1 LGGSLDL
8 HRIQAVR
15 DVPQRP
21 ARAVKPADSFL
32 SAYPQRARIGV
43 GRKKE
48 LKKREF
54 PVIIDG
60 KAGYC
65 NGGKTMRFAK
75 KLISLW
81 LGIILVVCVS
91 AMPLSAADPTEAG
104 EPSPDEVAADLL
116 FIRPIALCSIVV
128 GSAIF
133 VVFLPFTIPT
143 GNFSLSGKKLV
154 LEPVKYTFLKPL
166 GELETP
172 FRVST
177 PER

>member
-1 LGGSLDL
+1 
-8 HRIQAVR
+8 V
-15 DVPQRP
+15 
-21 ARAVKPADSFL
+21 
-32 SAYPQRARIGV
+32 V

-54 PVIIDG
+54 PVIIED

-75 KLISLW
+75 RLISVW
-81 LGIILVVCVS
+81 VGIILVVCVS
-91 AMPLSAADPTEAG
+91 AMPLSAADPTEPG

-116 FIRPIALCSIVV
+116 FIRPVALCSIGV
-128 GSAIF
+128 GSVIF
-133 VVFLPFTIPT
+133 VAFLPFTIPT
-143 GNFSLSGKKLV
+143 GNFSLAGKKLV
-154 LEPVKYTFLKPL
+154 LEPIKYTFLKPL

-172 FRVST
+172 FRASA